1 MGLKDTFLRPR
12 FLIYV
17 GIFIFLL
24 FMPKLL
30 PIYQLML
37 MESGITFAIM
47 CLGFNLL
54 LRYTGLL
61 SFGHGALFATGAYA
75 VGMMG
80 EYFPDLYRI
89 EILISLAASLIVS
102 AIFGFICVRHTR
114 IFFSILA
121 LALSMVLFALLVKLY
136 NITGGS
142 DGIHIELP
150 IMFGKSFEGMKRF
163 EFLSG
168 AYYYFLIGIF
178 AACTIIM
185 LVIVSSP
192 FGKALQSIR
201 DNEVRAEMIGIRVR
215 RYRWYAF
222 VLSGLYTGLGGALW
236 SFVNVLSGL
245 YTGLGGALW
254 SFVNGH
260 VSPEIAEWVFS
271 GEIVYMTLLGGFMVF
286 EGPIIGAILFTYL
299 KLYAVSITQYWMFI
313 IGATLIVLVL
323 LLPEG
328 ITGGFVKLFTKLKRG
343 EATGA
348 A

>member
-1 MGLKDTFLRPR
+1 MDVKKIVLKPAFFVCL
-12 FLIYV
+12 
-17 GIFIFLL
+17 GIFVFLL
-24 FMPKLL
+24 FL
-30 PIYQLML
+30 PQIVPVYQLML
-37 MESGITFAIM
+37 IESGMTFAIM
-47 CLGFNLL
+47 GLGFNLL

-80 EYFPDLYRI
+80 RYFPDLYRI
-89 EILISLAASLIVS
+89 EILIPVALVASFIIS

-114 IFFSILA
+114 VFFSILA

-136 NITGGS
+136 DLTGGS
-142 DGIHIELP
+142 DGIHIDLP
-150 IMFGKSFEGMKRF
+150 IMFGKSYEGIKRF

-168 AYYYFLIGIF
+168 GYYYFLLCVF
-178 AACTIIM
+178 AAAVMIM
-185 LVIVSSP
+185 YAIVNSP
-192 FGKALQSIR
+192 FGRVLQSIR

-222 VLSGLYTGLGGALW
+222 IISGLFTGLGGAM
-236 SFVNVLSGL
+236 
-245 YTGLGGALW
+245 W

-260 VSPEIAEWVFS
+260 VTPEVSEWVFS

-286 EGPIIGAILFTYL
+286 VGPIIGSILFTYM

-313 IGATLIVLVL
+313 IGATLIVIVL

-328 ITGGFVKLFTKLKRG
+328 VAGGFAKLFARIKKG
-343 EATGA
+343 SSPGVG
-348 A
+348 

>member
-1 MGLKDTFLRPR
+1 MGVKNAILKPR
-12 FLIYV
+12 FFTYLGV
-17 GIFIFLL
+17 FILL
-24 FMPKLL
+24 MFMPRVLPVYHLILL
-30 PIYQLML
+30 
-37 MESGITFAIM
+37 ESGITFAIM
-47 CLGFNLL
+47 ALGFNLL

-80 EYFPDLYRI
+80 KYFPDLYRV
-89 EILISLAASLIVS
+89 EILIPVALLASFVVS
-102 AIFGFICVRHTR
+102 TIFGFICVRHTR
-114 IFFSILA
+114 VFFSILA

-168 AYYYFLIGIF
+168 AYYYFLICVF
-178 AACTIIM
+178 AVSTIIM
-185 LVIVSSP
+185 FAIVNSP

-215 RYRWYAF
+215 RYRLYSF
-222 VLSGLYTGLGGALW
+222 ILSGLFTGLGGAM
-236 SFVNVLSGL
+236 
-245 YTGLGGALW
+245 W

-260 VSPEIAEWVFS
+260 VSPEIAEWMFS

-299 KLYAVSITQYWMFI
+299 RLYAVTMTQYWMFL
-313 IGATLIVLVL
+313 IGATLIILVL

-328 ITGGFVKLFTKLKRG
+328 ITGGFAKLFAKMKR
-343 EATGA
+343 ASSTGVA
-348 A
+348 QC

>member
-1 MGLKDTFLRPR
+1 MGFKDTILRPKS
-12 FLIYV
+12 FVYAV
-17 GIFIFLL
+17 IFILLL
-24 FMPKLL
+24 FMPAVL
-30 PIYQLML
+30 PIYHLML
-37 MESGITFAIM
+37 FESGLTFAIM

-80 EYFPDLYRI
+80 RYFPDLYRI
-89 EILISLAASLIVS
+89 EILIPVALLASLIVS

-114 IFFSILA
+114 VFFAILA
-121 LALSMVLFALLVKLY
+121 LAVSMVLYCVLVKFY
-136 NITGGS
+136 NITGGT
-142 DGIHIELP
+142 DGIHIDLP

-168 AYYYFLIGIF
+168 TYYYLLIVIF

-185 LVIVSSP
+185 LGIVNSP
-192 FGKALQSIR
+192 FGKALQCIR

-222 VLSGLYTGLGGALW
+222 ILSGLFTGM
-236 SFVNVLSGL
+236 
-245 YTGLGGALW
+245 GGALW

-260 VSPEIAEWVFS
+260 ITPETAEWVFS

-313 IGATLIVLVL
+313 IGATLIILVL

-328 ITGGFVKLFTKLKRG
+328 ITGGFVKLFARRRRG

>member
-1 MGLKDTFLRPR
+1 MGVKNAVLKPKVLVY
-12 FLIYV
+12 LAS
-17 GIFIFLL
+17 FILL
-24 FMPKLL
+24 MFMPKVL
-30 PIYQLML
+30 PIYHLIL
-37 MESGITFAIM
+37 LESGITFAIM
-47 CLGFNLL
+47 ALGFNLL

-61 SFGHGALFATGAYA
+61 SFGHGALFAVGAYA
-75 VGMMG
+75 VGMTG

-89 EILISLAASLIVS
+89 EILIPVALLASFVVS
-102 AIFGFICVRHTR
+102 TIFGFICVRHTR

-136 NITGGS
+136 DITGGS

-168 AYYYFLIGIF
+168 AYYYFLICVF
-178 AACTIIM
+178 AAATIIM
-185 LVIVSSP
+185 LAIVNSP
-192 FGKALQSIR
+192 FGKALQCIR

-215 RYRWYAF
+215 RYRLYAF
-222 VLSGLYTGLGGALW
+222 ILSGLFTGLGGAM
-236 SFVNVLSGL
+236 
-245 YTGLGGALW
+245 W

-260 VSPEIAEWVFS
+260 VTPEIAEWIFS

-299 KLYAVSITQYWMFI
+299 RLYAVAITQYWMFL
-313 IGATLIVLVL
+313 IGATLIILVL

-328 ITGGFVKLFTKLKRG
+328 ITGGFAKLFARMKRG
-343 EATGA
+343 PSNGVA
-348 A
+348 

>member
-1 MGLKDTFLRPR
+1 MRFSEMILRPKPLVY
-12 FLIYV
+12 F
-17 GIFIFLL
+17 GIFILLL
-24 FMPKLL
+24 FMPVLL
-30 PIYQLML
+30 PTYQLML
-37 MESGITFAIM
+37 FESGITFAIM
-47 CLGFNLL
+47 ALGFNLL

-61 SFGHGALFATGAYA
+61 SFGHGALFATGAYG

-80 EYFPDLYRI
+80 RYFPAFYRI
-89 EILISLAASLIVS
+89 EILIPAALLGSLIVS

-114 IFFSILA
+114 IFFAILT

-142 DGIHIELP
+142 DGIHIDLP
-150 IMFGKSFEGMKRF
+150 VMLGRSFEGVRRF

-168 AYYYFLIGIF
+168 AYYYVLICIF

-185 LVIVSSP
+185 LGIVNSP

-201 DNEVRAEMIGIRVR
+201 DNEVRAEMIGIRVQ

-222 VLSGLYTGLGGALW
+222 ILSGL
-236 SFVNVLSGL
+236 F
-245 YTGLGGALW
+245 TGLGGALW

-260 VSPEIAEWVFS
+260 VTPEIAEWVFS

-286 EGPIIGAILFTYL
+286 EGPIIGAILYTYL
-299 KLYAVSITQYWMFI
+299 KLYAFSVTEYWMFI
-313 IGATLIVLVL
+313 IGATLLALVL

-328 ITGGFVKLFTKLKRG
+328 IAGGFVRLAAKIKSRSAVG
-343 EATGA
+343 AT
-348 A
+348 

>member
-1 MGLKDTFLRPR
+1 MGFKDTILRPK
-12 FLIYV
+12 FLVYL
-17 GIFIFLL
+17 GIFVLLL
-24 FMPKLL
+24 FLPKLL
-30 PIYQLML
+30 PTYHLML
-37 MESGITFAIM
+37 FESGITFAIM
-47 CLGFNLL
+47 GLGFNLL

-80 EYFPDLYRI
+80 RYFPDLYRI
-89 EILISLAASLIVS
+89 EILIPVALLASLIVS

-114 IFFSILA
+114 VFFAILA
-121 LALSMVLFALLVKLY
+121 LAVSMVLYSLLAKFY
-136 NITGGS
+136 NITGGT
-142 DGIHIELP
+142 DGIHIDLP
-150 IMFGKSFEGMKRF
+150 IMFGRSFEGMKRF

-168 AYYYFLIGIF
+168 TYYYFLIVIF
-178 AACTIIM
+178 AACTVIM
-185 LVIVSSP
+185 LGIVNSP

-222 VLSGLYTGLGGALW
+222 ILSGLFTG
-236 SFVNVLSGL
+236 
-245 YTGLGGALW
+245 TGGALW

-299 KLYAVSITQYWMFI
+299 KLYAVSTTQYWMFI
-313 IGATLIVLVL
+313 IGATLITLVL

-328 ITGGFVKLFTKLKRG
+328 IAGGFVKLFVKLRKG

>member
-1 MGLKDTFLRPR
+1 MGFKDTILRPK
-12 FLIYV
+12 FLVYL
-17 GIFIFLL
+17 GIFVLLL
-24 FMPKLL
+24 FLPKLL
-30 PIYQLML
+30 PTYHLML
-37 MESGITFAIM
+37 FESGITFAIM
-47 CLGFNLL
+47 GLGFNLL

-80 EYFPDLYRI
+80 RYFPDLYRI
-89 EILISLAASLIVS
+89 EILIPVALLASLIVS

-114 IFFSILA
+114 VFFAILA
-121 LALSMVLFALLVKLY
+121 LAVSMVLYSLLAKFY
-136 NITGGS
+136 NITGGT
-142 DGIHIELP
+142 DGIHIDLP
-150 IMFGKSFEGMKRF
+150 IMFGRSFEGMKRF

-168 AYYYFLIGIF
+168 TYYYFLIVIF
-178 AACTIIM
+178 AACTVIM
-185 LVIVSSP
+185 LGIVNSP

-222 VLSGLYTGLGGALW
+222 ILSGLFTG
-236 SFVNVLSGL
+236 
-245 YTGLGGALW
+245 TGGALW

-299 KLYAVSITQYWMFI
+299 KLYAVSTTQYWMFI
-313 IGATLIVLVL
+313 IGATLITLVL

-328 ITGGFVKLFTKLKRG
+328 IAGGFVRLFVKLRKG

>member
-1 MGLKDTFLRPR
+1 MIRPK
-12 FLIYV
+12 FFVYL

-24 FMPKLL
+24 FMPKLI

-37 MESGITFAIM
+37 IESGITFGIM

-61 SFGHGALFATGAYA
+61 SFGHGALFAVGAYA

-80 EYFPDLYRI
+80 EYYPDLYRI
-89 EILISLAASLIVS
+89 EILIPVALLASFVVS

-121 LALSMVLFALLVKLY
+121 LALSMVLYALLVKLY
-136 NITGGS
+136 DITGGS

-150 IMFGKSFEGMKRF
+150 IMFGKSYEGMKRF

-168 AYYYFLIGIF
+168 AYYYFLICIF
-178 AACTIIM
+178 AVCTIVM
-185 LVIVSSP
+185 MCIVNSP

-222 VLSGLYTGLGGALW
+222 IISGLFTGLGGALW
-236 SFVNVLSGL
+236 SFVD
-245 YTGLGGALW
+245 
-254 SFVNGH
+254 GH
-260 VSPEIAEWVFS
+260 VTPEIAEWIFS

-299 KLYAVSITQYWMFI
+299 RLYAVSFTQYWMFL
-313 IGATLIVLVL
+313 IGATLIILVLV
-323 LLPEG
+323 LPEG
-328 ITGGFVKLFTKLKRG
+328 IAGGFVKLFARKKRTDT
-343 EATGA
+343 AGA

>member
-1 MGLKDTFLRPR
+1 MGFKDTILRPKP
-12 FLIYV
+12 FVYL
-17 GIFIFLL
+17 GIFVLLL
-24 FMPKLL
+24 FLPKLL
-30 PIYQLML
+30 PTYHLML
-37 MESGITFAIM
+37 FESGITFAIM
-47 CLGFNLL
+47 GLGFNLL

-80 EYFPDLYRI
+80 RYFPDLYRI
-89 EILISLAASLIVS
+89 EILIPVALLASLIVS

-114 IFFSILA
+114 VFFAILA
-121 LALSMVLFALLVKLY
+121 LAVSMVLYSLLVKFY

-142 DGIHIELP
+142 DGIHIDLP

-168 AYYYFLIGIF
+168 TYYYFLIVIF
-178 AACTIIM
+178 ATCTIIM
-185 LVIVSSP
+185 LGIVNSP
-192 FGKALQSIR
+192 FGKALQAIR

-222 VLSGLYTGLGGALW
+222 ILSGLFCGM
-236 SFVNVLSGL
+236 
-245 YTGLGGALW
+245 GGALW

-260 VSPEIAEWVFS
+260 ITPETAEWVFS

-299 KLYAVSITQYWMFI
+299 KLYAFSITQYWMFI
-313 IGATLIVLVL
+313 IGATLIILVL

-328 ITGGFVKLFTKLKRG
+328 IAGGFVKLFAKLRRG
-343 EATGA
+343 EPTGA

>member
-1 MGLKDTFLRPR
+1 MGFKDMILRPKS
-12 FLIYV
+12 FVYAV
-17 GIFIFLL
+17 IFILLL
-24 FMPKLL
+24 FMPAVL
-30 PIYQLML
+30 PTYHLML
-37 MESGITFAIM
+37 FESGITFAIM
-47 CLGFNLL
+47 GLGFNLL

-80 EYFPDLYRI
+80 RYFPDLYRI
-89 EILISLAASLIVS
+89 EILIPVALLASLIVS

-114 IFFSILA
+114 VFFAILA
-121 LALSMVLFALLVKLY
+121 LAVSMVLYALLVKFY

-142 DGIHIELP
+142 DGIHIDLP
-150 IMFGKSFEGMKRF
+150 IMLGKSYEGMKRF

-168 AYYYFLIGIF
+168 AYYYFLICVFAVSTGIMF
-178 AACTIIM
+178 A
-185 LVIVSSP
+185 IVNSP

-222 VLSGLYTGLGGALW
+222 ILSGLFTGM
-236 SFVNVLSGL
+236 
-245 YTGLGGALW
+245 GGALW

-299 KLYAVSITQYWMFI
+299 KLYAVSTTQYWMFV
-313 IGATLIVLVL
+313 IGATLITLVL

-328 ITGGFVKLFTKLKRG
+328 IAGGFVRLFVKLRKG